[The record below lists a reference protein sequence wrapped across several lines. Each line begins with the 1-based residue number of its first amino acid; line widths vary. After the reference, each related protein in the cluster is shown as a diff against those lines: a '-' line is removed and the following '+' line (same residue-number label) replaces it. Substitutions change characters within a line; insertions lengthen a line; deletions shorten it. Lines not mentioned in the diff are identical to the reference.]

1 MISGRRGGRKRIN
14 ETCSAICILQKTL
27 HLLIIKEKSKTVVLM
42 FAGVCEKGDKVEGGH
57 T

>member
-1 MISGRRGGRKRIN
+1 MNDQWQKGWEEKN
-14 ETCSAICILQKTL
+14 ETCRTICILQKTL
-27 HLLIIKEKSKTVVLM
+27 HLLIIKEKNKTVVLM